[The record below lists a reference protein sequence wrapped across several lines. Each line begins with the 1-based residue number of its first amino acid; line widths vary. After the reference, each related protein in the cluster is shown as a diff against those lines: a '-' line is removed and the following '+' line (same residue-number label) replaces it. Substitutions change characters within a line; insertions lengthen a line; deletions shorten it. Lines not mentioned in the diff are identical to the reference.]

1 MRSDTLRLPCVQP
14 PTSLCTTS
22 NFLVYNL
29 QLPHITS
36 KLLMYNLQLSLG
48 RHGHH
53 GSCDHHGRHG
63 HLGSCEHHGRH
74 SHGAILVMFF
84 IFNGENKRNF

>member
-1 MRSDTLRLPCVQP
+1 MRSDILRLPCVQP

-22 NFLVYNL
+22 NFIVYNL

-53 GSCDHHGRHG
+53 GSCDHHGRH
-63 HLGSCEHHGRH
+63 
-74 SHGAILVMFF
+74 SHDAILVMFF